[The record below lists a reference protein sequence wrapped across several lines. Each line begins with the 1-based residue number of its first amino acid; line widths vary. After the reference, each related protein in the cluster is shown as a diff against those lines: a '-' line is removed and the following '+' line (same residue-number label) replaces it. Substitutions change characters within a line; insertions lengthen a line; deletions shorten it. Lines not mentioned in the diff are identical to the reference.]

1 MYPEKILLVWNSTSL
16 LLAVSVTLLFY
27 FGTCQP
33 CLELTWQIPSSD
45 ANAKTF
51 SDSPSSLHPISDV
64 VTDISIFAAES
75 YTLMGTKEEQ
85 EEERRMIECR
95 ASSSSS
101 NRNVNIMLEAST
113 SFTGDTRKCQ
123 WQTKIVK
130 LFHRQLVD
138 EAVFLSIELN
148 STGVFFSLTASLF
161 FHCIHSLPAPLR
173 RIDHMAAAS
182 G

>member
-95 ASSSSS
+95 LQSIIFMY
-101 NRNVNIMLEAST
+101 RNVNIMLEAST
-113 SFTGDTRKCQ
+113 SFTNSLLYTARGLCTQKDCILK
-123 WQTKIVK
+123 
-130 LFHRQLVD
+130 FRQQK
-138 EAVFLSIELN
+138 
-148 STGVFFSLTASLF
+148 
-161 FHCIHSLPAPLR
+161 R
-173 RIDHMAAAS
+173 R
-182 G
+182 